1 MTRFWESLPTLAG
14 FGILFILLPLLFVAS
29 AGGRSDGREIPFAG
43 GVLQDPGCYVAGCHL
58 ASGGTLSEIGSVS
71 FNNLPERFVP
81 GETYD
86 LGITITGGTAYGFQV
101 ATVFS
106 DGTQAGALTAIT
118 EATIVDE
125 VAGVQILTHTS
136 RLEAGIVDFQWTA
149 PINANER
156 RVLLKV
162 ASNSAN
168 RNGLSTGDA
177 INTLDVSI
185 PVDPVESTERL
196 YFAQF
201 ANGDGLISQITLLTV
216 GSEEEVHAKLEL
228 RGGNGAPLNVV
239 LNGEMISGETE
250 VFSIAAG
257 GGAVFTSDGN
267 GPVVAGSLTVHADG
281 PLSGVVVFDGEALGV
296 AGVGSSE
303 PLAGFRAP
311 TENRSG
317 DKFIRTGV
325 AVMNLD
331 AEEQILQVR
340 LIDLDGTEV
349 GTGTVTTDP
358 LAGNGHVARFIDEF
372 QWNTPVP
379 DWTDFQGV
387 LEVIPSH
394 GRVAATALRLSSG
407 NNMASLPVAPV
418 AASASGELMPRL
430 SSIQSMI
437 FNRSCIDH
445 HATEAD
451 LDLTAG
457 NAFANL
463 VNVRSVQAALNLV
476 TPGDAENSYLIHK
489 LDGRAGIVGAQM
501 PRGGPSLTTAQIDV
515 IREWINNGAHNH

>member
-1 MTRFWESLPTLAG
+1 MRM
-14 FGILFILLPLLFVAS
+14 
-29 AGGRSDGREIPFAG
+29 REDVI
-43 GVLQDPGCYVAGCHL
+43 
-58 ASGGTLSEIGSVS
+58 
-71 FNNLPERFVP
+71 
-81 GETYD
+81 
-86 LGITITGGTAYGFQV
+86 
-101 ATVFS
+101 
-106 DGTQAGALTAIT
+106 
-118 EATIVDE
+118 
-125 VAGVQILTHTS
+125 
-136 RLEAGIVDFQWTA
+136 
-149 PINANER
+149 
-156 RVLLKV
+156 LKV

-168 RNGLSTGDA
+168 GNGTPTGDA

-228 RGGNGAPLNVV
+228 RGDKGAPLNVV

-267 GPVVAGSLTVHADG
+267 GPVVVGSLTVHADG
-281 PLSGVVVFDGEALGV
+281 PLSGVVVFDGVALGV

-311 TENRSG
+311 TENRTG
-317 DKFIRTGV
+317 EKFISTGV

-331 AEEQILQVR
+331 AEEQTLQVR
-340 LIDLDGTEV
+340 LIDLDGHEV
-349 GTGTVTTDP
+349 GTGTVTADP
-358 LAGNGHVARFIDEF
+358 LAGNGHVARFIDQFSWDE
-372 QWNTPVP
+372 PVP

-387 LEVIPSH
+387 LEVIPSQ
-394 GRVAATALRLSSG
+394 GQVAATVLRLSSG
-407 NNMASLPVAPV
+407 NNMASLPVAPTTP
-418 AASASGELMPRL
+418 SASGELTARL

-437 FNRSCIDH
+437 FNDSFIRH
-445 HATEAD
+445 HGAQDTEAG
-451 LDLTAG
+451 LDLTVG

-463 VNVRSVQAALNLV
+463 VNVRSVQGDLHLV

-489 LDGRAGIVGAQM
+489 LDGRAGIVGDRM
-501 PRGGPSLTTAQIDV
+501 PRFGPSLTTEQIDF
-515 IREWINNGAHNH
+515 IRQWINNGAQNN

>member
-14 FGILFILLPLLFVAS
+14 FGILFIFLPLLFVAS

-71 FNNLPERFVP
+71 FNKLPERFVP

-125 VAGVQILTHTS
+125 VEGVQILTHTS

-156 RVLLKV
+156 RVILKV

-216 GSEEEVHAKLEL
+216 GSEEEVHAQAGTAGRQWRSSECGSE
-228 RGGNGAPLNVV
+228 RGDDFGRNRGLQYC
-239 LNGEMISGETE
+239 GRWWRG
-250 VFSIAAG
+250 FHKRRQR
-257 GGAVFTSDGN
+257 
-267 GPVVAGSLTVHADG
+267 AGSCRI
-281 PLSGVVVFDGEALGV
+281 FDC
-296 AGVGSSE
+296 
-303 PLAGFRAP
+303 PCRRA
-311 TENRSG
+311 
-317 DKFIRTGV
+317 
-325 AVMNLD
+325 
-331 AEEQILQVR
+331 AERRCRVR
-340 LIDLDGTEV
+340 W
-349 GTGTVTTDP
+349 
-358 LAGNGHVARFIDEF
+358 R
-372 QWNTPVP
+372 
-379 DWTDFQGV
+379 
-387 LEVIPSH
+387 
-394 GRVAATALRLSSG
+394 SSG
-407 NNMASLPVAPV
+407 
-418 AASASGELMPRL
+418 
-430 SSIQSMI
+430 
-437 FNRSCIDH
+437 C
-445 HATEAD
+445 
-451 LDLTAG
+451 
-457 NAFANL
+457 
-463 VNVRSVQAALNLV
+463 
-476 TPGDAENSYLIHK
+476 
-489 LDGRAGIVGAQM
+489 GRGRQ
-501 PRGGPSLTTAQIDV
+501 
-515 IREWINNGAHNH
+515 

>member
-71 FNNLPERFVP
+71 FNKLPERFVP

-106 DGTQAGALTAIT
+106 DGTQAGALTATT

-156 RVLLKV
+156 RVILKV

-216 GSEEEVHAKLEL
+216 GSEEEVHAQLEL
-228 RGGNGAPLNVV
+228 RGDNGAPLNVV

-267 GPVVAGSLTVHADG
+267 GPVVVGSLTVHADG
-281 PLSGVVVFDGEALGV
+281 PLSGVVVFDGAALGV

-358 LAGNGHVARFIDEF
+358 LAGNGHVARFIDQF
-372 QWNTPVP
+372 KWNAPVP

-394 GRVAATALRLSSG
+394 GRVAATVLRLSSG
-407 NNMASLPVAPV
+407 NNIASLPV

-430 SSIQSMI
+430 SSIQGMI

-445 HATEAD
+445 HATEAS

-463 VNVRSVQAALNLV
+463 VNVRSVQEALNLV

-501 PRGGPSLTTAQIDV
+501 PRGGPPLTTAQIDV
-515 IREWINNGAHNH
+515 IRQWINNGSQNN